1 VTVKGFFGAPGW
13 IPPAITPV
21 VRSHRR
27 AADDK
32 PTMQVAANGIVGR
45 IDRDHVAR
53 LMEAIAGG
61 HQWAIWDLRDV
72 ADTPIR
78 SRLRAEL
85 RRLDVPYDAD
95 DLDGMVIDAVLEIAK
110 VAGAWQPGGA
120 SPWSWAHHRVIA
132 VVHRFVGVF
141 ARSLEQIGETADVAE
156 NGRNTT
162 TPQDLA
168 IAPRQ
173 ALQRLA
179 KSRPRACDLDA
190 ALSELVS
197 PRDAAVWLA
206 VEFERAGGNRHPAV
220 TVGAGFGMTDVGVR
234 KVVQRVR
241 TRLAQAAIDGRYPAL
256 RRVPVLA
263 GHVSAAA

>member
-1 VTVKGFFGAPGW
+1 MQ
-13 IPPAITPV
+13 
-21 VRSHRR
+21 R
-27 AADDK
+27 AASE
-32 PTMQVAANGIVGR
+32 AVGR

-53 LMEAIAGG
+53 LMDAIAAGQ
-61 HQWAIWDLRDV
+61 QWALWELRSV

-78 SRLRAEL
+78 ARLRAEL
-85 RRLDVPYDAD
+85 RRLDVRYNAD

-120 SPWSWAHHRVIA
+120 SPWSWAHHRVIG

-141 ARSLEQIGETADVAE
+141 ARSLDQIGETI
-156 NGRNTT
+156 
-162 TPQDLA
+162 DLA
-168 IAPRQ
+168 DNGHYAASHDLAVGPRQ

-179 KSRPRACDLDA
+179 DLRPRARDLDA

-206 VEFERAGGNRHPAV
+206 VESERAGGNRHPAV
-220 TVGAGFGMTDVGVR
+220 TVGARFGMTDVGVR

-241 TRLAQAAIDGRYPAL
+241 TRLARAAADGRYPAL
-256 RRVPVLA
+256 YGVPILA
-263 GHVSAAA
+263 VHVSVAA